1 MQAPQCRNV
10 SGACRCAPV
19 MECVGGVFG
28 VGTGFRPGMTSLS
41 PGFAAPQRRAAIL
54 GAESRFVDRDERSRT
69 ADAGCSSFVGRI
81 VAALDWRL
89 QCLHVRDDNA
99 LADTDRSPHR
109 RHCRSRWQAAESDAC
124 GPRNR
129 RPLDAVV
136 DGSVAGTTGAWAWRR
151 QAGRREDASTTKPV
165 SHRSMS
171 HRRSQEAARRRDAG
185 IVRTERHRGRA

>member
-19 MECVGGVFG
+19 VGCVRGVSS
-28 VGTGFRPGMTSLS
+28 VGTGFQPGKMSLS

-54 GAESRFVDRDERSRT
+54 RTESRFVDRGERSRT
-69 ADAGCSSFVGRI
+69 ADAGCSSFIGRI

-89 QCLHVRDDNA
+89 QCLHVRNDNT
-99 LADTDRSPHR
+99 LADTGRSPHR
-109 RHCRSRWQAAESDAC
+109 QHRHSRWQAAESSAC

-129 RPLDAVV
+129 RPPDAVV

-151 QAGRREDASTTKPV
+151 QAGRCEDASTTKPV
-165 SHRSMS
+165 SHRSMLY
-171 HRRSQEAARRRDAG
+171 RWSQEAAR
-185 IVRTERHRGRA
+185 